1 MRMRAVAASERVAV
15 CAKLVEPTRI
25 DEQMPAAEETSWRT
39 AE

>member
-1 MRMRAVAASERVAV
+1 MRMTAAAAAEPVVV
-15 CAKLVEPTRI
+15 CAKLVESTRI